1 MHFQIK
7 NILKNK
13 HLPVLQHPLGT
24 KESKT
29 SKQKRFDKHIGI

>member
-1 MHFQIK
+1 
-7 NILKNK
+7 
-13 HLPVLQHPLGT
+13 VLQHPLGT